1 MATRNMNSKV
11 NNGKAEWLPLAA
23 VTAVVASS
31 AVGVLAWYIWT
42 NQQQQQQQRQIRIQ
56 VPRNLDTSPLIKE
69 LMCRE
74 TSIESSSKHKLVLDK
89 EENRY
94 EP

>member
-1 MATRNMNSKV
+1 MTSKV
-11 NNGKAEWLPLAA
+11 NNGKAEWLPLAG

-56 VPRNLDTSPLIKE
+56 VPRNVQTSPWIKE
-69 LMCRE
+69 LMLAV
-74 TSIESSSKHKLVLDK
+74 KLATKGERQNQMFVALFLCLL
-89 EENRY
+89 Y
-94 EP
+94 L